1 MNRPEEA
8 SLRRALEQD
17 RVWCAYAL
25 ADLDPEH
32 ARYARWLRRE
42 GAVALIY
49 SGLEP
54 PVLFAHGD
62 PGAAIQLLNDVPSAA
77 YQYTLLPTHR
87 ALLGGRLRPRKEM
100 RMWRMA
106 LRPSDY
112 RPAEDSGAVRL
123 GGGDLQEIE
132 SMIEGHADR
141 PDAFHPRQLEQGP
154 FYGIRQAGVL
164 VAIAGVHVL
173 SLAAGVAAIGNVFTL
188 PQARGRGLGGA
199 VSSAVVTDLLKQGVR
214 TIVLNVAMDNAP
226 ALRVYRRL
234 GFMPFCG
241 YYEGVGV
248 LLDLGEGRES
258 VDALMGQ

>member
-1 MNRPEEA
+1 MNQPEED

-42 GAVALIY
+42 GTVVLMY

-62 PGAAIQLLNDVPSAA
+62 PGAAMELLNEVPPAE

-87 ALLGGRLRPRKEM
+87 ARLGGRLRPRKEM

-112 RPAEDSGAVRL
+112 RPADAAGAVRL
-123 GGGDLQEIE
+123 GGGDLLELE
-132 SMIEGHADR
+132 AMFEGHPDR
-141 PDAFHPRQLEQGP
+141 PDAFHPRQLELGP
-154 FYGIRQAGVL
+154 FYGVRQSGVL

-188 PQARGRGLGGA
+188 PQARRRGLGGA
-199 VSSAVVTDLLKQGVR
+199 VSSAVVTDLLKQGVN
-214 TIVLNVAMDNAP
+214 TVVLNVAMDNAP

-234 GFMPFCG
+234 GFLPFCG

-248 LLDLGEGRES
+248 LLDLGERRES
-258 VDALMGQ
+258 VDELMGP